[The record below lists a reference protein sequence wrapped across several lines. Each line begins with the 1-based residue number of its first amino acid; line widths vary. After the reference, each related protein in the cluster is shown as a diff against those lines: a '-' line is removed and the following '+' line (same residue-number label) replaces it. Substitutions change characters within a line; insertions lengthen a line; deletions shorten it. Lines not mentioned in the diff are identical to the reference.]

1 MILKIFFLI
10 LFYFYLRTG
19 IILDSIHTHS
29 PHKELKIPSVHR
41 IVMNIFILGLIVTGF
56 YIFSWYFILILIL
69 FTMDPILLSFPKLYF
84 LLKQKV
90 TYFYMDYFPTAILF
104 MFLSGVIFYTYFFI
118 TIFSTK
124 L

>member
-1 MILKIFFLI
+1 MILKIFFLV

-19 IILDSIHTHS
+19 IILDSIHTYS

-41 IVMNIFILGLIVTGF
+41 TVMNIFILGLIVTGF

-90 TYFYMDYFPTAILF
+90 TYFYIDYFPTAILF

-118 TIFSTK
+118 TIFS
-124 L
+124 

>member
-1 MILKIFFLI
+1 MVLKIFFLI

-41 IVMNIFILGLIVTGF
+41 MVMNIFILGLILTGF
-56 YIFSWYFILILIL
+56 YIFSWYFILIIIL

-90 TYFYMDYFPTAILF
+90 TYFYMDYFPIAILF

-118 TIFSTK
+118 IIFSTK

>member
-41 IVMNIFILGLIVTGF
+41 MVMNIFILGLILTGF
-56 YIFSWYFILILIL
+56 YIFSWYFILILRLKVYSKNYLDSLKFLFYNLKDLFYPLKDFIYIL
-69 FTMDPILLSFPKLYF
+69 RDLFYILLMNS
-84 LLKQKV
+84 
-90 TYFYMDYFPTAILF
+90 
-104 MFLSGVIFYTYFFI
+104 IF
-118 TIFSTK
+118 FSIM

>member
-1 MILKIFFLI
+1 MILKIFFLV

-19 IILDSIHTHS
+19 IILDTIHTHS

-41 IVMNIFILGLIVTGF
+41 TVMNIFILGLIVTGF

-90 TYFYMDYFPTAILF
+90 TYFYIDYFPTAILF

-118 TIFSTK
+118 TIFS
-124 L
+124 